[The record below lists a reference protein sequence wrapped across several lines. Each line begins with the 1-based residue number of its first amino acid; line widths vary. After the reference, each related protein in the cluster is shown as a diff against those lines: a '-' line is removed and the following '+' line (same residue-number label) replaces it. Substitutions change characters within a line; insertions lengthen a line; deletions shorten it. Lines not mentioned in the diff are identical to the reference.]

1 MGSRVAHHIHFPD
14 FSVDELLEIG
24 TLMVTG
30 QSYRLSPS
38 AQTAFRDYVERRV
51 RRPRFAYGRS
61 IRNAVERA
69 RMRQAARLY
78 DLDHML
84 SRDELMTI
92 EAQDIRASSVFEGA
106 DDGMLDD
113 APVARSAPGNES

>member
-1 MGSRVAHHIHFPD
+1 M
-14 FSVDELLEIG
+14 
-24 TLMVTG
+24 
-30 QSYRLSPS
+30 
-38 AQTAFRDYVERRV
+38 

-78 DLDHML
+78 DLDHTL

-92 EAQDIRASSVFEGA
+92 EAQDILASSVFEGA